1 MADFLSDLF
10 ANPTPDNYYAEAAN
24 RLYAP
29 AREAAISGIS
39 AEKGEAEQTAAQRN
53 QIQGI
58 TGPLAV
64 ENQERNQRLV
74 GEAGGRTLN
83 ALDEAGRQAAYAA
96 TDKDRQEYLNKVAAH
111 QQAIFDS
118 FKLGAG
124 LLTGA
129 WKGMTANY
137 KGPITLDKEASD
149 YADMFEEQ
157 PLEPGEVAPDINEQ

>member
-1 MADFLSDLF
+1 MDAPGTNEIADFF
-10 ANPTPDNYYAEAAN
+10 NNPTEDNYYQQAAN

-39 AEKGEAEQTAAQRN
+39 AEKNEAEQTATQRN

-58 TGPLAV
+58 SGPMAV
-64 ENQERNQRLV
+64 EQGERNQRLV

-83 ALDEAGRQAAYAA
+83 ALDEQGRLAAYGAA
-96 TDKDRQEYLNKVAAH
+96 DKDRQEYLNKVTAH

-118 FKLGAG
+118 FKMGAG

-129 WKGMTANY
+129 WKGMQSA
-137 KGPITLDKEASD
+137 GLDASAAR
-149 YADMFEEQ
+149 YAHAFEEM
-157 PLEPGEVAPDINEQ
+157 PLEPGEVAPEIPT